1 MKFCDK
7 RIQKHLLNGG
17 KIKKSDCGIW
27 KYRPILIDDDGV
39 LVFADTEEYYTLS
52 KQDLTANNWEI
63 VEPEYNWDKII
74 KDRILCQFWDDD
86 EFSLIGTLIKIG
98 SPEPLFRRYK
108 YQSDN
113 GRYWINCRPV
123 RKDEVI
129 FYKDKK

>member
-1 MKFCDK
+1 MKFCDEK
-7 RIQKHLLNGG
+7 IQKHLLSGG
-17 KIKKSDCGIW
+17 KIKRKLGSCNIIANISENGFIYDN
-27 KYRPILIDDDGV
+27 
-39 LVFADTEEYYTLS
+39 S
-52 KQDLTANNWEI
+52 KTFYIFCKEDLTADNWEI